1 MRRSNPIVRSP
12 GSQSSRLFPR
22 SEKGRQPQTQRHDAR
37 DRPLGALLSRLI
49 GKVVVEWTRTTLR

>member
-1 MRRSNPIVRSP
+1 MRVNI
-12 GSQSSRLFPR
+12 
-22 SEKGRQPQTQRHDAR
+22 ER